1 MESSGLH
8 SNGYSLVRHVL
19 LKQAGWTLDRDVEE
33 LGRTLGEEL
42 LEPTRLYAQ
51 PCLTLARARRVN
63 AFSHV
68 TGGGLAANLERVL
81 PAGVAVTLDR
91 STWAPAPIFDL
102 VAAVGSVERGDLE
115 RTLNMG
121 VGMVAVAAPEHA
133 DAVMESL
140 RADGVR
146 SWVAGEV
153 GADPAEEAES
163 RVRLVGQH
171 R

>member
-1 MESSGLH
+1 
-8 SNGYSLVRHVL
+8 VRHVL
-19 LKQAGWTLDRDVEE
+19 LERAGWTLDRDVEE

-91 STWAPAPIFDL
+91 STWAPAPSSTWWPPSARSS
-102 VAAVGSVERGDLE
+102 AATSS
-115 RTLNMG
+115 
-121 VGMVAVAAPEHA
+121 A
-133 DAVMESL
+133 
-140 RADGVR
+140 R
-146 SWVAGEV
+146 STWAW
-153 GADPAEEAES
+153 AWWRS
-163 RVRLVGQH
+163 RRPSTPT